1 MTLQKNATILKWVAN
16 IADMLYPYYMA
27 KRKEIKQS
35 DINKNNLIISTK
47 KPAIFD
53 YVLLFL
59 IAAPFIILVLYG
71 NQDTKLNSSSNQGL
85 TSSWQHASQAFS
97 NETDIPKVAPSPD
110 KILPTFPLGKSGNLP

>member
-1 MTLQKNATILKWVAN
+1 
-16 IADMLYPYYMA
+16 MA
-27 KRKEIKQS
+27 KKKEIVQS
-35 DINKNNLIISTK
+35 DKDKNSVIISNK

-53 YVLLFL
+53 YILLLL

-71 NQDTKLNSSSNQGL
+71 NQDIKSNSSSNQGL
-85 TSSWQHASQAFS
+85 TSSWQNASPAFS